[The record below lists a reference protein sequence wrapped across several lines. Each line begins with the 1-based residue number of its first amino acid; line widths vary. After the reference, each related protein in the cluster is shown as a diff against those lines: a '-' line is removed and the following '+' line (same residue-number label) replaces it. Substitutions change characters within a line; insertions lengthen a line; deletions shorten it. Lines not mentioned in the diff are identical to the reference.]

1 MDFNRYGTFTVKKKT
16 KTKKKHPWFGALP
29 TSECPFTGPFKKL
42 CKMAS
47 GSEKIANLHL
57 RGAYFELGL

>member
-1 MDFNRYGTFTVKKKT
+1 MSIICSAEKGIFETAIGPF
-16 KTKKKHPWFGALP
+16 P